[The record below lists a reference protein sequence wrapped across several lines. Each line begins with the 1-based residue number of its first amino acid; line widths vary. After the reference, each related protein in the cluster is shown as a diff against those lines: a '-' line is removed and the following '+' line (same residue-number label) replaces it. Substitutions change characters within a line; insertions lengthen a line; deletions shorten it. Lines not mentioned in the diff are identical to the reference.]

1 MVRAIPKDSL
11 ALLCRDR
18 SKRAAHGVC
27 LRAVPFCASTETLQV
42 GVERLN
48 EWLRMSV
55 ALNHSKVNQV
65 VVVVLAC
72 FQLECCSV
80 KNVDELNETWLG
92 IVREILSPHGKPAD
106 EEYLLHARMLALFT
120 LYTYIPWD
128 YADVLLTS
136 RFTCSCGSPCETKCR
151 MESLQRSELAERA
164 REKVVGALVKKAIR
178 NVLNMTREETKV
190 QQRRAKKKTRR
201 KRIQATEVVLIEERC
216 AECEKHE
223 DASALVLGASAP
235 SCAPSDPVAI
245 AADECVVCLESLG
258 SKRPLFTC
266 GHARCCASC
275 AAAVQ
280 DCPMCRLQVKV
291 LMEIYV

>member
-11 ALLCRDR
+11 TLLSRDR

-55 ALNHSKVNQV
+55 ALNHSEINEV

-72 FQLECCSV
+72 FQLRSCSV
-80 KNVDELNETWLG
+80 KNVHALNETWLG
-92 IVREILSPHGKPAD
+92 IVREILSPQGKPVD
-106 EEYLLHARMLALFT
+106 KEYLLHARILALFT

-136 RFTCSCGSPCETKCR
+136 RFACSCDCPCETKCR
-151 MESLQRSELAERA
+151 LESLQRSELAERA
-164 REKVVGALVKKAIR
+164 REKVVGELVKKVMR
-178 NVLNMTREETKV
+178 NVLNMAREETKL
-190 QQRRAKKKTRR
+190 QQRRAKKTRR

-216 AECEKHE
+216 TECEKHE
-223 DASALVLGASAP
+223 DTSALVLGAPAP

-275 AAAVQ
+275 AAVVQ